1 MATLYESQGCPKWH
15 SCSAP
20 ACPLDSLWA
29 KRTTQ
34 SDDPVCFY
42 LSESVKDGAEARF
55 ERAGLGEMYRRIGE
69 VAPKLVLASTRVGRA
84 LERARLSGSRMDRN
98 FVHVTVV
105 QRSDHGI

>member
-1 MATLYESQGCPKWH
+1 MK
-15 SCSAP
+15 
-20 ACPLDSLWA
+20 
-29 KRTTQ
+29 

-42 LSESVKDGAEARF
+42 LSEAVKDGAEARF
-55 ERAGLGEMYRRIGE
+55 KTAGLGNMFQRIAKVVPAFVLSSGR
-69 VAPKLVLASTRVGRA
+69 VARA